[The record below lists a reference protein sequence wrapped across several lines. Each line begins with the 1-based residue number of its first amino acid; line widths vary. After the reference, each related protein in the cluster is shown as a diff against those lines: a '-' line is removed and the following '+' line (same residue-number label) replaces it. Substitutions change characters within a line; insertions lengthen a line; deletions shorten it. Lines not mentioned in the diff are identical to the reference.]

1 MYTDETST
9 VNVFTG
15 NNFDVITPGIYYCE
29 VNEKRGVYRS
39 NSFTVY
45 KIGFNKDFT
54 VHPGNLTVYENTER
68 YAFKCHIN
76 MFAEIY
82 DHLSLMRIE
91 WDGAMKDSEEFQLQD
106 SQFSF
111 SPLPGYS
118 IFVRDA
124 NGSSFD
130 LFPNRYRCRAV
141 FTLPNGSDI
150 TVATSKMAFLLDTE
164 DHEID

>member
-1 MYTDETST
+1 MLLIIHYFKTCKSMYYSYYFCC
-9 VNVFTG
+9 NV
-15 NNFDVITPGIYYCE
+15 
-29 VNEKRGVYRS
+29 
-39 NSFTVY
+39 
-45 KIGFNKDFT
+45 GFNKDFT

-76 MFAEIY
+76 MFAEFY

-130 LFPNRYRCRAV
+130 LFLNRYRCRAV

-164 DHEID
+164 GIIYNNVNNCVVITWDIMKTYM

>member
-1 MYTDETST
+1 
-9 VNVFTG
+9 
-15 NNFDVITPGIYYCE
+15 
-29 VNEKRGVYRS
+29 
-39 NSFTVY
+39 
-45 KIGFNKDFT
+45 
-54 VHPGNLTVYENTER
+54 
-68 YAFKCHIN
+68 

-130 LFPNRYRCRAV
+130 LFPNRYWCRAV

-164 DHEID
+164 GIIYNNANNCVVITWDIMKTYM